1 MPDGSESA
9 GTIIHANGEPA
20 APLLTHVARL
30 CLNGRILWGSDMLQQ
45 LPQSVQRRLAGTD
58 GPIRGL
64 GLIWLAVVIGIAYFL
79 AARLSLLL
87 LTPEG
92 VAVFWP
98 AAGVSSGTLIALG
111 RGARWPVAAGT
122 VVGTIVA
129 NLMGDRTIWSATA
142 FAFCNAGEALLI
154 AGLIQHYFGS
164 DFSLG
169 RLRHVLGLLAA
180 AIIATAVS
188 GVGGTLAYIFLHTP
202 TALILTT
209 WQHWFASDAL
219 GIITVAPLVVG
230 FGAAIRDP
238 PPRSEVIEGGVAL
251 AVVAAMTGIVIS
263 LPPEPW
269 KTVVPIAILFPL
281 LLWLAARCRPV
292 FASAGAFIASLAI
305 VWAITFGIGH
315 FGNPELS
322 IGDRILAAQA
332 SILSVALCAF
342 VLAALFA
349 ERRRHEAVLEE
360 SETRLQEALAAGS
373 VTAFEWDVRSGRS
386 RRSENTAHILG
397 FDPKHTMSASAFLS
411 QVHPDDRARFR
422 GLVNDLRPENP
433 SFAVTFR
440 FMRPDGREV
449 WLEEVSKAEFDA
461 AGRLTRLRGLTLDIT
476 EHKRSEERQN
486 ALMAELDHRVRNVL
500 ARVAV
505 VATSTRRGSS
515 SVDEFV
521 RTLDGRIQ
529 SMAAAH
535 ALLSQSRWHGVS
547 LPDLV
552 RNQLAP
558 YTTDA
563 NMTISGADVMLS
575 AAATQAVAMVLH
587 ELVTNAAKY
596 GALSTA
602 GGRVSVSWDHQ
613 PNENAAASLIIV
625 WQELGGPP
633 VAAPIRSGYGTTLIR
648 DLIPHELGGTVD
660 LVLAPDGVC
669 CKIAIPLEPGP
680 GPSLVTDPAYS
691 QSSGARSQGAPHR

>member
-1 MPDGSESA
+1 
-9 GTIIHANGEPA
+9 
-20 APLLTHVARL
+20 
-30 CLNGRILWGSDMLQQ
+30 MLQQ
-45 LPQSVQRRLAGTD
+45 LPQPVQRRLAGTD
-58 GPIRGL
+58 DRIRGL
-64 GLIWLAVVIGIAYFL
+64 GSIWLAIVVGIAYFL

-111 RGARWPVAAGT
+111 RSARWPVAAGT
-122 VVGTIVA
+122 VAGTIVA
-129 NLMGDRTIWSATA
+129 NLMGDRTIWSAIA

-188 GVGGTLAYIFLHTP
+188 GVGGTLAYIFLHSP
-202 TALILTT
+202 TAPILTT

-219 GIITVAPLVVG
+219 GVITVAPLVVG
-230 FGAAIRDP
+230 FGAVMRAP
-238 PPRSEVIEGGVAL
+238 PPQSEVIEGGVAL

-269 KTVVPIAILFPL
+269 KTVVPIAMLFPL

-292 FASAGAFIASLAI
+292 FASAAAFMVSLAI

-360 SETRLQEALAAGS
+360 SEARLQEALAAGS
-373 VTAFEWDVRSGRS
+373 VTAFEWDVRAGRS
-386 RRSENTAHILG
+386 RRSENTAQILG
-397 FDPKHTMSASAFLS
+397 FDPKHTVSSSAFLS
-411 QVHPDDRARFR
+411 RVHPDDRARFKA
-422 GLVNDLRPENP
+422 LVNGLRPENP

-476 EHKRSEERQN
+476 EHKRAEERQN
-486 ALMAELDHRVRNVL
+486 VLMAELDHRVRNVL

-505 VATSTRRGSS
+505 VATSTRKGSS
-515 SVDEFV
+515 SIDEFV

-535 ALLSQSRWHGVS
+535 ALLSQSRWHGVG

-552 RNQLAP
+552 HNQLAP

-575 AAATQAVAMVLH
+575 AAAAQAVAMVLH

-625 WQELGGPP
+625 WEELGGPP
-633 VAAPIRSGYGTTLIR
+633 VAAPIRSGYGTRLIR

-660 LVLAPDGVC
+660 LALAPDGVC
-669 CKIAIPLEPGP
+669 CKIAIPLEPGE
-680 GPSLVTDPAYS
+680 GRSLVTDPAYS
-691 QSSGARSQGAPHR
+691 QSLGAGSQEAPHR